1 MCLLRDTLEPRD
13 PYRDTKGAG
22 AMPIQYRT
30 MKDLKERT
38 TSVLQAARK
47 ADVIITLR
55 GEPKAL
61 LRRISRD
68 ELEGLILLESKG
80 VRRVLEQAVH
90 EIREGR
96 TVSLEKLAARGGVAA
111 P

>member
-1 MCLLRDTLEPRD
+1 
-13 PYRDTKGAG
+13 
-22 AMPIQYRT
+22 

-47 ADVIITLR
+47 ADIVITLR

-61 LRRISRD
+61 LRRIKRD
-68 ELEGLILLESKG
+68 ELEGLLLLESKR
-80 VRRVLEQAVH
+80 VRHLLEQAVQD
-90 EIREGR
+90 IREGR
-96 TVSLEKLAARGGVAA
+96 TVSLEKLAARSGVAA

>member
-1 MCLLRDTLEPRD
+1 MCLLRDTLKSRC
-13 PYRDTKGAG
+13 PYRDTKGVTVMA
-22 AMPIQYRT
+22 IQYRT

-47 ADVIITLR
+47 TDIIITLR
-55 GEPKAL
+55 GEPQAI
-61 LRRISRD
+61 LRRIKRG

-80 VRRVLEQAVH
+80 VRRLLEQAVR

-96 TVSLEKLAARGGVAA
+96 TVSLEKLAARSGVAA

>member
-1 MCLLRDTLEPRD
+1 
-13 PYRDTKGAG
+13 
-22 AMPIQYRT
+22 MPIQYRT

-47 ADVIITLR
+47 ADVVITLR

-61 LRRISRD
+61 LRRIKRD

-80 VRRVLEQAVH
+80 VRHLLEQAVR

-96 TVSLEKLAARGGVAA
+96 TVSLEKLAERSGVAA